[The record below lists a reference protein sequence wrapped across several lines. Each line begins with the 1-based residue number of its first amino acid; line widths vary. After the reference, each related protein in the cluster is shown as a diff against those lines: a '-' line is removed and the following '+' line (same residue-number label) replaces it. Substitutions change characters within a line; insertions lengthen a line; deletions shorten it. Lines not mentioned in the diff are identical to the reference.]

1 MPTTFSKLENL
12 TSKLMSQDLDP
23 IKLAGISQGSDL
35 IELNGRNETIEITLE
50 YEEDLS
56 GFDYGFLGYCTE
68 K

>member
-1 MPTTFSKLENL
+1 
-12 TSKLMSQDLDP
+12 MSQDLDP